1 MASTTAPQP
10 LQQPHTKLPNLPKNA
25 KVTKR
30 PLLHPAIPSK
40 YAGPDS
46 AQKVVY
52 ISSRT
57 PFMSAIKRVERL
69 LDQVEKR
76 ETQSAAALVRNDNR
90 LKRKR
95 GQFPS
100 AGTDGEEAGEI
111 GEVAKRLAE
120 MKKVKI
126 DTSGGVARAE
136 EEQWRKEEVVVKATG
151 KAIQKALSV
160 GLWFQRRDGF
170 GILIRTGS
178 VAAIDDV
185 EVAEEE
191 QARENDGAETDQLMK
206 DAREEEPQQE
216 PIPETRIRYA
226 STIEIAVH
234 KT

>member
-120 MKKVKI
+120 MKK
-126 DTSGGVARAE
+126 
-136 EEQWRKEEVVVKATG
+136 WRKEEVVVKATG